1 MNNGSRHLRGA
12 WQAYWL
18 NELAQVDAHLNPK
31 QIRVQGFDG
40 HSGAVREMHVLDNE
54 NSFVSASR
62 DKTVKLWSIRSQGD
76 GSQRSTPQWTYSQH
90 RRPVLGATYLPARQ
104 RVASCDPQTL
114 HLWDPFIGAADA
126 QVELGSI
133 SVMAAVPAP
142 CPYLFCGSS
151 EPSLRLVDTRI
162 GAAVCTWK
170 GALAV
175 LDLRTGTVR
184 AAWKA
189 HEAEVRQVAAL
200 DDASLVTCSVEPSLT
215 VWETADG
222 AARTTLRGSEPGAVF
237 SSTKLKPECFKGVLS
252 SMALLSANR
261 LLLLGSDQGSIRLI
275 Y

>member
-1 MNNGSRHLRGA
+1 MTLT
-12 WQAYWL
+12 
-18 NELAQVDAHLNPK
+18 QVARAAC
-31 QIRVQGFDG
+31 IF
-40 HSGAVREMHVLDNE
+40 VR
-54 NSFVSASR
+54 
-62 DKTVKLWSIRSQGD
+62 K
-76 GSQRSTPQWTYSQH
+76 
-90 RRPVLGATYLPARQ
+90 

-222 AARTTLRGSEPGAVF
+222 AARTTLRGLSEPASFVLVDAGDVITGTSTNRLAVCSGSEPGAVF